1 MGKVIKGVSMRFLRM
16 FLIVAILVGGVSAC
30 SSTSKL
36 LEVQSAAEQD
46 SDFVALKSRFEDIG
60 LVCERRENEY
70 SYLDSSELAKLGPYV
85 GCMDPDLEY
94 DDFFQNVGVI
104 YVPGPDGEYGV
115 RALVAAEFCSDK
127 WWWLYFHPDGKFVI
141 DWGGHKFSWDEKS
154 SLMGVTPLSWWK
166 FCGQKAVDTYKTIAP
181 VIDVETRDACQR
193 ISSVYEE
200 WLSSGERLG
209 TVKGNA
215 KYDLLVSELTDTL
228 APTGPLKTRVGDESI
243 TDAYRY
249 LDSSGTA
256 FDPVH
261 VYAGLLNFATR
272 LVGVRADYEDI
283 LWSPDVV
290 QDTYLQYVKRPCGNF
305 K

>member
-1 MGKVIKGVSMRFLRM
+1 MSLTLLFVI
-16 FLIVAILVGGVSAC
+16 GGVSAC
-30 SSTSKL
+30 SSASTRP
-36 LEVQSAAEQD
+36 LEIQIAAEQD
-46 SDFVALKSRFEDIG
+46 ADFVALKSRFQDMG
-60 LVCERRENEY
+60 FVCERREDEFRINDLADQNAFVQC
-70 SYLDSSELAKLGPYV
+70 LDPAEEHDG
-85 GCMDPDLEY
+85 
-94 DDFFQNVGVI
+94 FFQMVDVL
-104 YVPGPDGEYGV
+104 YVSGADGGYGV
-115 RALVAAEFCSDK
+115 RQRVADEFCGDSK
-127 WWWLYFHPDGKFVI
+127 GNKTLYFHPDGKFVI

-166 FCGQKAVDTYKTIAP
+166 FCDQKAVDTYKTIAP

-193 ISSVYEE
+193 ISSVYEG

-228 APTGPLKTRVGDESI
+228 APTGPLKTKVGDESI

-272 LVGVRADYEDI
+272 LVGVRAEFGEI
-283 LWSPDVV
+283 LWSPDFVE
-290 QDTYLQYVKRPCGNF
+290 DTYLQDVKRPCGNF